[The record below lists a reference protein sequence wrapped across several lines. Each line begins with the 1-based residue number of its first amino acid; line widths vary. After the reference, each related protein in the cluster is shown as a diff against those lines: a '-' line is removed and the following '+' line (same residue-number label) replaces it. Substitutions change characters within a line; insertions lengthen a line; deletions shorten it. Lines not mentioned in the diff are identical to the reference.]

1 MKRTAKDNIGIARM
15 VSVQTISRRSLGYGL
30 NPGTRPP
37 AVSRIIDG
45 HEIYSDR
52 KCDFFLGQPPE
63 DREHIRHHLIGR
75 FYHPSLASTQFDYG
89 GDAKVAVD
97 TRFPGWYVLW
107 IGTKLDPGFMP
118 GTMPWFWDYVCWTQK
133 VKSDSVYS
141 AGARMFKCWLLDQ
154 GFAEPDEDHIIL
166 DVEEWWP
173 SRRLEPLFNEIC
185 IPPTK
190 NSTEP

>member
-97 TRFPGWYVLW
+97 TRFQA
-107 IGTKLDPGFMP
+107 GTCFGSEPSSTPDSCPAPCPGF
-118 GTMPWFWDYVCWTQK
+118 GTTCAGPKRSKAIASTLLERAC
-133 VKSDSVYS
+133 SS
-141 AGARMFKCWLLDQ
+141 AGSSTRALLN
-154 GFAEPDEDHIIL
+154 L
-166 DVEEWWP
+166 
-173 SRRLEPLFNEIC
+173 
-185 IPPTK
+185 TK
-190 NSTEP
+190 TTSFLMSKSGGQVAG